1 MTLRE
6 LLAWDSF
13 KAFWWKNS
21 QFQHAIITSASKSNP
36 WCLCSLWFQCHI
48 CDGSSKLLWSEEK
61 AVVAESLCP
70 VVALPG
76 ATGWWDQTAE
86 PLPLCGLGHPRAVRK
101 PFHLW
106 LAPHPGSALSKQRN
120 LKFAIQSNLKKE
132 NKNFIIPC
140 THLPIAY
147 FECVLNSTFQN
158 WVIPAQRQRWLQYQD
173 MGGGNAAFLPS
184 PSSFSQSSSSWQVP
198 EGKKC

>member
-86 PLPLCGLGHPRAVRK
+86 PLPLCGLGHPQAVRK

-158 WVIPAQRQRWLQYQD
+158 WDRDGSNTRTWGEGMLHSSPPHPPFPRAHPADRCQKGR
-173 MGGGNAAFLPS
+173 NVS
-184 PSSFSQSSSSWQVP
+184 
-198 EGKKC
+198 KC